1 MKRALLTGATAAM
14 LALPAAASAKVV
26 ELGSTIPAGQVS
38 CPTNCQALSRVT
50 GYQSRAGVLRDPFLI
65 PRAGKIVAFTVRL
78 GDPTAEQMRFFQ
90 ADLQLGQPSV
100 QMSVLRRDTR
110 RRTRNEH
117 RLLAQSDPF
126 PVKDHLGSAPTFVL
140 DKPIQVS
147 RRSIVALTTP
157 TWAPALSVGLKRDHL
172 WRASRPKGRC
182 DNVSQRA
189 QQVRL
194 MSVKIFGCT
203 YFTARLY
210 YTVTYIPDNRPTAKT
225 QS

>member
-14 LALPAAASAKVV
+14 LALPGAASAKVV
-26 ELGSTIPAGQVS
+26 ELGSTVPSGQVS

-100 QMSVLRRDTR
+100 QMSVLRRDPR

-126 PVKDHLGSAPTFVL
+126 PVKDHLGSAPT
-140 DKPIQVS
+140 
-147 RRSIVALTTP
+147 
-157 TWAPALSVGLKRDHL
+157 WE
-172 WRASRPKGRC
+172 W
-182 DNVSQRA
+182 
-189 QQVRL
+189 
-194 MSVKIFGCT
+194 
-203 YFTARLY
+203 
-210 YTVTYIPDNRPTAKT
+210 
-225 QS
+225 

>member
-1 MKRALLTGATAAM
+1 MKRALATTATAAM
-14 LALPAAASAKVV
+14 LVLPGAASAKVV
-26 ELGSTIPAGQVS
+26 ELGSAIPSAQIS

-50 GYQSRAGVLRDPFLI
+50 GYQSSAGALRNPFLI

-78 GDPTAEQMRFFQ
+78 GDPTPEQLRFFQ
-90 ADLQLGQPSV
+90 EDLRLGQPSV
-100 QMSVLRRDTR
+100 QISVLRRDTR
-110 RRTRNEH
+110 RRTRTEH

-126 PVKDHLGSAPTFVL
+126 PVKEFLGSAPTFVL

-147 RRSIVALTTP
+147 RRTIVALTTP
-157 TWAPALSVGLKRDHL
+157 TWAPALAVGLKRDHL

-189 QQVRL
+189 QLVRL
-194 MSVKIFGCT
+194 MTIKPFGCS
-203 YFTARLY
+203 YLTARLY
-210 YTVTYIPDNRPTAKT
+210 YTVTYVPDNRP